1 MIEPAPPQT
10 WTNLVSLTLSAK
22 ALSVWWY
29 PRRKLWKRGCIHWY
43 RLSLIWCHRTSR
55 SSRQTTSLTLP
66 PEQHL
71 IVPFWQSS
79 GSRLFLSNW
88 GDRFLMFASSFRANP
103 RFPRRERAPQHEH
116 YPWPTSPFTKW
127 TASSLRLR
135 REGLYGHISIDVQI
149 FGDLHFGAT
158 RVKSGRT
165 RDDVANNHGRNDSP
179 KRVAFKRRS
188 RHNGSITSYLP
199 AKYDYHIF

>member
-1 MIEPAPPQT
+1 MRRRCPCDGTPGGNSGSVVVYIDTGFLWYGVIEPRAALGKPP
-10 WTNLVSLTLSAK
+10 
-22 ALSVWWY
+22 VW
-29 PRRKLWKRGCIHWY
+29 LC
-43 RLSLIWCHRTSR
+43 L
-55 SSRQTTSLTLP
+55 
-66 PEQHL
+66 
-71 IVPFWQSS
+71 QSS
-79 GSRLFLSNW
+79 TWLSRFGRAAAAGCFLRNW

-165 RDDVANNHGRNDSP
+165 HDDVANNHGRNDSP